1 MNSTDLDLFFANP
14 SDTRPVTP
22 SPEVSPAK
30 SAEGTPYSNPMVQSE
45 PSPQPEF
52 EPVGNP
58 TELPGELPRQD
69 LSHPTVPVV
78 NPDQIE
84 LAREQREA
92 DRLARLAESRAAKQR
107 MSRRTRAS
115 VRPPVAQMAT
125 QEPQPAQPAPAL
137 KPKTIEHPKLQP
149 KPPARLRLDPTA
161 GSEDED
167 EGRLGPTRWFLNL
180 VTGPFRNFYEHCPS
194 CGSNEIYAVNAS
206 GRFIRSKVERAL
218 LFQKLTCERCICAFT
233 RPGLLLGAP
242 TPKLRPADE
251 ELYS

>member
-22 SPEVSPAK
+22 SSEVSPAK
-30 SAEGTPYSNPMVQSE
+30 SAEGTPDSNPMVQSE
-45 PSPQPEF
+45 PSSQPEF

-92 DRLARLAESRAAKQR
+92 DRLARLAQSRAAKQR

-125 QEPQPAQPAPAL
+125 QEPQPAPAL

-161 GSEDED
+161 GGEDED

-242 TPKLRPADE
+242 NPKLRPADE